1 MFFKKF
7 RMILLVALFTA
18 ASPAFLNAASVQLSW
33 QPNGEPDL
41 QGYNIYVGTQ
51 SRHYTT
57 PIPAGNVTQY
67 EVTDLDDGQL
77 YYFTLT
83 AVDNS
88 GNESGYSSE
97 VSHTTVPLPSDTV
110 NPAISISSPTS
121 AESFAT
127 QSASIDIAGTASDDQ
142 GLQQVSWTTSNGDSG
157 VASGTANWSVQG
169 LALAEGTNNIT
180 FTATDHAGNTASDT
194 LVVTYASAPSA
205 SPYRLV
211 WSANADRSNSND
223 LESATISGD
232 VYIYLTPET
241 EVRWVIFYI
250 DGMTHSMKGS
260 APYDIGLPFHTTS
273 LSDGEHVITAAV
285 TWQDGTAQTFDTTFQ
300 VSNRQ
305 VPAPDVTAPSLTI
318 TSPTSADSFTT
329 QSASIDIAGSASDDR
344 GLQQVTWTTSN
355 GDSGVASGT
364 ANWSVQGL
372 ALAEGTNNITF
383 TATDNAGN
391 TASDTLVVTY
401 TSASDVTAPSLTIT
415 SPTSADSFATQSTSI
430 NLAGT
435 ASDDQGIQ
443 SVTWQTSSGQ
453 SGTATGTASWSVAGI
468 NISGDMTITVTAS
481 DLSGNTSTDTLN
493 VSYET
498 AGTPIDTQAP
508 SVTITSPT
516 RYGMVMLGT
525 PTVDIGGTA
534 SDNVGIERVIW
545 ENSNGESGT
554 CEGTTNWYAR
564 GIQLDQWMNN
574 ITVTAID
581 TSGRRREQRLTI
593 YKY

>member
-67 EVTDLDDGQL
+67 EVTDLDEGQL
-77 YYFTLT
+77 YYFALT

-97 VSHTTVPLPSDTV
+97 VSHTTMPLSSDTV
-110 NPAISISSPTS
+110 DPAISISSPTS
-121 AESFAT
+121 ADSFA
-127 QSASIDIAGTASDDQ
+127 
-142 GLQQVSWTTSNGDSG
+142 
-157 VASGTANWSVQG
+157 
-169 LALAEGTNNIT
+169 
-180 FTATDHAGNTASDT
+180 
-194 LVVTYASAPSA
+194 
-205 SPYRLV
+205 
-211 WSANADRSNSND
+211 
-223 LESATISGD
+223 
-232 VYIYLTPET
+232 
-241 EVRWVIFYI
+241 
-250 DGMTHSMKGS
+250 
-260 APYDIGLPFHTTS
+260 
-273 LSDGEHVITAAV
+273 
-285 TWQDGTAQTFDTTFQ
+285 
-300 VSNRQ
+300 
-305 VPAPDVTAPSLTI
+305 
-318 TSPTSADSFTT
+318 T

-364 ANWSVQGL
+364 TNWSVQGL

-468 NISGDMTITVTAS
+468 NISGDTTITVTAS

-564 GIQLDQWMNN
+564 GIQLDQWINN

-581 TSGRRREQRLTI
+581 TSGRSREQRLTI